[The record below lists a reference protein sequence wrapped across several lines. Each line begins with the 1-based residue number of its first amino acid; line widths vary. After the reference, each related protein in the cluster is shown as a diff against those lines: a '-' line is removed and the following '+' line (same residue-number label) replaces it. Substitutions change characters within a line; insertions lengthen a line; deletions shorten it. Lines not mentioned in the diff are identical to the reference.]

1 MTKSVNVPPEVLKA
15 AGRGWRIH
23 PLGVRSKSPCL
34 KDWPNLATTDIR
46 LIESWARKYPNCN
59 WGAAAGPDSGFFAV
73 DVDVPEAMM
82 KLEIEFGLVPE
93 GLTNVTARGYQLIY
107 EWPQNADVRPATNRP
122 CQGIDIRG
130 QDSYIVI
137 PPSVHPSGHVYHYSD
152 DSLLI
157 PPCPAWLLGMI
168 LKDSQQCAQDRQSA
182 PAAGT
187 VASKPIGEGGR
198 TNHLVSLAGTMNR
211 RGMDPAAIEAAL
223 LVENAAKC
231 ALPLPDEKVR
241 AIARDI
247 PRRYPAGE
255 PNMPLPDE
263 WPEPEPLAEFLPDVA
278 PFDLELMPHSLRPL
292 VKDVAERMQVPLDFP
307 AVAAIA
313 TLAGV
318 TNRRAVIQPKRNDHT
333 WTVVPNLWGGI
344 VAPPGML
351 KSPVLTC
358 MTQPARAIES
368 EWRKAHDF
376 KEQVYLSE
384 LESHKLEI
392 AAWEQEFKKA
402 AKKKGSAER
411 PAKPESN
418 LAKPTLRRLV
428 TSDATFES
436 LHLVLSEN
444 PAGLFVIRDELT
456 GWLAGLERQGRE
468 QERAFF
474 LECWNGDAAF
484 TVDRIGRGSIH
495 VPHACISLF
504 GGIQPAR
511 LRDYLADAMR
521 DGPSNDGLV
530 QRFQLMVWPDIP
542 PAWRY
547 VDRQPDAH
555 ALEYAAQV
563 YRRMAA
569 LDAENPLRLQFDDE
583 AQALFERWLTD
594 LEQRI
599 RGEDVAPVMQAHLSK
614 YRSLMPSLALLFALA
629 DGHTD
634 CVPISQA
641 KLACDWCDYLET
653 HARRVYSA
661 QARPEHHAAIAL
673 SKRLS
678 TGWRREEG
686 FFSVRDV
693 YRSGWTALDSPD
705 AARGALLVLEEYGW
719 VRRETDTQA
728 PGRPSETYRINPR
741 IVGNHAGK
749 WTAERL
755 ESACNF

>member
-1 MTKSVNVPPEVLKA
+1 MALPREVTEA
-15 AGRGWRIH
+15 SARGWRLF
-23 PLGVRSKSPCL
+23 PVAVSGKSPLL
-34 KDWPNLATTDIR
+34 KGWPKVATSDLVQLET
-46 LIESWARKYPNCN
+46 WADLCPACN
-59 WGAAAGPDSGFFAV
+59 WGLATGTASGLVVIDVDGAEGRASLAALDREGFTLPATLTVTTGRTDGGEHRYYRLPSGVDIRNDQSGKIGAHV
-73 DVDVPEAMM
+73 DV
-82 KLEIEFGLVPE
+82 
-93 GLTNVTARGYQLIY
+93 RGTGGF
-107 EWPQNADVRPATNRP
+107 VV
-122 CQGIDIRG
+122 C
-130 QDSYIVI
+130 
-137 PPSVHPSGHVYHYSD
+137 PPSVHASGKQYRFIDPSVPVADLPGWVIER
-152 DSLLI
+152 LTVR
-157 PPCPAWLLGMI
+157 PPMSSAT
-168 LKDSQQCAQDRQSA
+168 AQ
-182 PAAGT
+182 
-187 VASKPIGEGGR
+187 ASPQAVGEGSR
-198 TNHLVSLAGTMNR
+198 TNRLVSLAGTMQR
-211 RGMDPAAIEAAL
+211 RAMSLEAIEAAL
-223 LVENAAKC
+223 LAENAAKC
-231 ALPLPDEKVR
+231 SPPLPEAKVQR
-241 AIARDI
+241 IAADI
-247 PRRYPAGE
+247 VKRYPAGE

-263 WPEPEPLAEFLPDVA
+263 WPEPEPLAESLPDVA
-278 PFDLELMPHSLRPL
+278 QFDPELMPESFRPL

-318 TNRRAVIQPKRNDHT
+318 TNRRAMIQPKRNDHT
-333 WTVVPNLWGGI
+333 WTVVPNLWGAI

-351 KSPVLTC
+351 KSPVLSC

-368 EWRKAHDF
+368 EWRKAHEF
-376 KEQVYLSE
+376 KAQLYLSG
-384 LESHKLEI
+384 LESQKLEI

-402 AKKKGSAER
+402 AKKKGSKER
-411 PAKPESN
+411 PAKPEST
-418 LAKPTLRRLV
+418 LVQPTLRRLV

-436 LHLVLSEN
+436 LHHVLSEN

-484 TVDRIGRGSIH
+484 TVDRIGRGSVH

-530 QRFQLMVWPDIP
+530 QRFQLMVWPDMP

-547 VDRQPDAH
+547 VDRQPDTNAQ
-555 ALEYAAQV
+555 EYAAQV
-563 YRRMAA
+563 YRRTAA
-569 LDAENPLRLQFDDE
+569 LEAADPLRLQFDDE
-583 AQALFERWLTD
+583 AQALFEQWLTY

-599 RGEDVAPVMQAHLSK
+599 RGEEVAPVMQAHLAK

-634 CVPISQA
+634 CVPLSQA
-641 KLACDWCDYLET
+641 KLACNWCDYLET
-653 HARRVYSA
+653 HAKRVYSA

-678 TGWRREEG
+678 AGWKREDG
-686 FFSVRDV
+686 FFTVRDV

-719 VRRETDTQA
+719 VRRETDTPA

-741 IVGNHAGK
+741 IGGNHAGK
-749 WTAERL
+749 
-755 ESACNF
+755 

>member
-1 MTKSVNVPPEVLKA
+1 LPA
-15 AGRGWRIH
+15 I
-23 PLGVRSKSPCL
+23 
-34 KDWPNLATTDIR
+34 KDFPHKATTDAAQIKAWWDGKSSNIGISTSHYATDQALIVLDIDIKKGKRGDLSLMQLELEGFELPPTFTVLTPSGGTHLYYRTPKALRQGVDLLGSGIDVRSLGGYVIGPGSSLDDKEYVITNKTQIAPAPEWLIQR
-46 LIESWARKYPNCN
+46 L
-59 WGAAAGPDSGFFAV
+59 GAARERDTTTTKTLPGIKPDRAAQRAK
-73 DVDVPEAMM
+73 EW
-82 KLEIEFGLVPE
+82 LEKYAPI
-93 GLTNVTARGYQLIY
+93 
-107 EWPQNADVRPATNRP
+107 ATE
-122 CQGIDIRG
+122 
-130 QDSYIVI
+130 
-137 PPSVHPSGHVYHYSD
+137 
-152 DSLLI
+152 
-157 PPCPAWLLGMI
+157 
-168 LKDSQQCAQDRQSA
+168 
-182 PAAGT
+182 
-187 VASKPIGEGGR
+187 GEGGDAE
-198 TNHLVSLAGTMNR
+198 TFKVSAHLKDLGCSA
-211 RGMDPAAIEAAL
+211 DQAL
-223 LVENAAKC
+223 ELMLSWNERC
-231 ALPLPDEKVR
+231 LPPWSQEELETKVR
-241 AIARDI
+241 NAFKYGRE
-247 PRRYPAGE
+247 PRGVAAPEAVFTAVE
-255 PNMPLPDE
+255 EPLPDE

-376 KEQVYLSE
+376 KDQVYLSE

-484 TVDRIGRGSIH
+484 TVDRIGRGSVH

-547 VDRQPDAH
+547 VDRQPDVD

-569 LDAENPLRLQFDDE
+569 LEAAEPLRLQFDDE

-599 RGEDVAPVMQAHLSK
+599 RGEDAEVMQAHLSK

-634 CVPISQA
+634 CVPLSQA
-641 KLACDWCDYLET
+641 KLACGWCEYLET

-661 QARPEHHAAIAL
+661 QARPEQHAAIAL

-678 TGWRREEG
+678 TGWKREDG
-686 FFSVRDV
+686 FFTVRDV

-719 VRRETDTQA
+719 VRRETETHA
-728 PGRPSETYRINPR
+728 HGRPSETYRINPR
-741 IVGNHAGK
+741 IRGHHAGK
-749 WTAERL
+749 
-755 ESACNF
+755 

>member
-1 MTKSVNVPPEVLKA
+1 MTALPREVIEA
-15 AGRGWRIH
+15 SARGWRIH
-23 PLGVRSKSPCL
+23 PLRVRSKLPCL
-34 KDWPNLATTDIR
+34 KNWQHLATPDIR
-46 LIESWARKYPNCN
+46 QIESWAHQYPSCN
-59 WGAAAGPDSGFFAV
+59 WGAVAGPDSGFFAV
-73 DVDVPEAMM
+73 DVDAPEAMM
-82 KLEIEFGLVPE
+82 KLEIEFGVVPK

-107 EWPQNADVRPATNRP
+107 EWPKNADVRPATSLP

-130 QDSYIVI
+130 RDSYIVI

-152 DSLLI
+152 DSLPI
-157 PPCPAWLLGMI
+157 PPCPAWLLDMI
-168 LKDSQQCAQDRQSA
+168 LKDSQQGAQNRQGT
-182 PAAGT
+182 PAVGT
-187 VASKPIGEGGR
+187 VASKPIGEGNR
-198 TNHLVSLAGTMNR
+198 NHTLVSLAGTMQR
-211 RGMDPAAIEAAL
+211 RGMSLEAIEAAL
-223 LVENAAKC
+223 LADNMARC
-231 ALPLPDEKVR
+231 APPLPEAEVR
-241 AIARDI
+241 TIAAGI
-247 PRRYPAGE
+247 KRYPAGE

-263 WPEPEPLAEFLPDVA
+263 WPEPEPLAESLPDVA
-278 PFDLELMPHSLRPL
+278 PFDLELMPESFRPL

-368 EWRKAHDF
+368 EWRKAHEF

-392 AAWEQEFKKA
+392 AAWEQEYKKA
-402 AKKKGSAER
+402 AKTKDGKER
-411 PAKPESN
+411 PAKPESTF
-418 LAKPTLRRLV
+418 AQPTLRRLV

-436 LHLVLSEN
+436 LHHVLSEN

-474 LECWNGDAAF
+474 LECWNGDAPF
-484 TVDRIGRGSIH
+484 TVDRIGRGSVH

-530 QRFQLMVWPDIP
+530 QRFQLMVWPEIP

-547 VDRQPDAH
+547 VDRQPDTD

-569 LDAENPLRLQFDDE
+569 LEADNPLRLQFDDE

-594 LEQRI
+594 LERRI
-599 RGEDVAPVMQAHLSK
+599 RGEEVAPIMQAHLSK

-634 CVPISQA
+634 FVPLSQA

-661 QARPEHHAAIAL
+661 QARPGQHAAIAL

-678 TGWRREEG
+678 DSWKREDG
-686 FFSVRDV
+686 FFTVRDV

-741 IVGNHAGK
+741 IWGNHAGK
-749 WTAERL
+749 
-755 ESACNF
+755 